1 MPISFA
7 CDFCSR
13 KYRVDDGLAGRKVK
27 CKDCGTDLTIPS
39 GRTAAVAAKPKPA
52 PEVDLYGLEDEP
64 ALPPLPRAGSQ
75 AEPEEASSGG
85 RRRRRTRASSSD
97 DSGEG
102 LRKAGTT
109 LLIFGGLSFVLPLV
123 GLQIKGLHLM
133 PPEGQAACGILML
146 VAGALCLA
154 ASMGGILKGLVAAGV
169 GAVVL
174 IVVAM
179 FVLKDDGNAN
189 APPINNGNANANP
202 FAGGNP
208 APPPPPNF
216 PPPNAPN
223 IPNPAAPNVN
233 AAPAVGVHI
242 TLSHGEATGATNPFG
257 ATMPGVEFSAE
268 YRMVGM
274 RPVGVIRYVTVIES
288 RVGRATDNF
297 SMLRDSGEIGGSVMT
312 FSQNDGPFSMSIEA
326 ETHGPGGLRRE
337 VVSNVLSLPW
347 SAAPPPQQPQQ
358 PQNQPPGFGRPPG
371 FPQPPGMPQNGG
383 FPRGPAMPRFGPRG
397 RP

>member
-39 GRTAAVAAKPKPA
+39 ARTAAVAPKPKPA
-52 PEVDLYGLEDEP
+52 PAPDLYGLEDEP
-64 ALPPLPRAGSQ
+64 ALPPLPRAGYQ
-75 AEPEEASSGG
+75 AEPEESSSGG
-85 RRRRRTRASSSD
+85 RRRRRRASSSD

-133 PPEGQAACGILML
+133 PPKAQAACGILML

-154 ASMGGILKGLVAAGV
+154 ASFGGILKGLVAAGV

-174 IVVAM
+174 IVVAV
-179 FVLKDDGNAN
+179 FVFKSDDNAN
-189 APPINNGNANANP
+189 GPPANNGNANANP

-208 APPPPPNF
+208 APPPNF

-223 IPNPAAPNVN
+223 FPNPAAPNLG
-233 AAPAVGVHI
+233 AAPGVGVHV
-242 TLSHGEATGATNPFG
+242 TLSHGEATGATSPVG
-257 ATMPGVEFSAE
+257 GPMPGVEFSAK

-288 RVGRATDNF
+288 RAGKATDDF
-297 SMLRDSGEIGGSVMT
+297 SMLQNSGEIGGSVMT
-312 FSQNDGPFSMSIEA
+312 FTQNDGPFSMSIEA

-347 SAAPPPQQPQQ
+347 NAAPPQEQQ
-358 PQNQPPGFGRPPG
+358 PQNQPPGFGPPPG

-383 FPRGPAMPRFGPRG
+383 FPRGPGMPPFGPRG
-397 RP
+397 RGM